1 MAVAAVLAGA
11 SAREAAGSLGVG
23 HTSVTLWCR
32 AAGVPL
38 CRGRNGGQVTRV
50 DASAAPP
57 RARTSPRSRLTYA
70 DRVLIEDR
78 LRRGASARGVAAE
91 LGFSHTTISR
101 EVARRAGG

>member
-1 MAVAAVLAGA
+1 MYSLEVRKMAVAAVLAGA

-23 HTSVTLWCR
+23 HTAVTLWCR

-57 RARTSPRSRLTYA
+57 RARTSPR
-70 DRVLIEDR
+70 
-78 LRRGASARGVAAE
+78 
-91 LGFSHTTISR
+91 
-101 EVARRAGG
+101 